1 MTQELVQETNG
12 VLTPENNFVETL
24 EDDISHFDIMHHLR
38 SGIPFSMR
46 DRWMLAGMTQTGK
59 TTVARE
65 LVKKYLSS
73 YDGLRVSIFDPK
85 DVGDYDVLKKI
96 SDVTH
101 IRGSYPPDTPNL
113 PGVQIW
119 HPINASWDNMRK
131 WLANIN
137 DDKDALLTVID
148 EPQRLAKGLTT
159 STWPQEFVILNKE
172 GAGQHHALITLVQEI
187 AGGARQI
194 PAQATHTIQFRL
206 ENDYDNRVLSR
217 KFYRARRSGFITTI
231 EPEHWHG
238 FYHSRVDMLDRARE
252 YSSFR
257 AFI

>member
-1 MTQELVQETNG
+1 MENSVTNG
-12 VLTPENNFVETL
+12 ELIPENNEVDDL
-24 EDDISHFDIMHHLR
+24 INDISHFDNIHHLR

-65 LVKKYLSS
+65 LVKKYLTS
-73 YDGLRVSIFDPK
+73 YDGLRVMIFDPK
-85 DVGDYDVLKKI
+85 DVGDYNKLN
-96 SDVTH
+96 SYCDVTH
-101 IRGSYPPDTPNL
+101 IRGGFPPDVIRV
-113 PGVQIW
+113 PGIQIW
-119 HPINASWDNMRK
+119 HPINATWDNIRK

-137 DDKDALLTVID
+137 DDRDALLTVID
-148 EPQRLAKGLTT
+148 EPQRMAKGLTT

-172 GAGQHHALITLVQEI
+172 GAGQLHALITLVQEI

-194 PAQATHTIQFRL
+194 PAQATHAIQFRL
-206 ENDYDNRVLSR
+206 ENDYDNRILSR
-217 KFYRARRSGFITTI
+217 KFYRARRDGHITTL

-252 YSSFR
+252 YSSYR
-257 AFI
+257 TFI